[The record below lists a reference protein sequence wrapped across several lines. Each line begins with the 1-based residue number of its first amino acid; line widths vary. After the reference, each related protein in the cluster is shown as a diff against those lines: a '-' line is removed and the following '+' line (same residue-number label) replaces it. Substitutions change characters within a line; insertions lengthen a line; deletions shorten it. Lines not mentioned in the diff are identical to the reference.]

1 MTNQDYI
8 FIGLYLIIFL
18 LLTAICGYFLLGLFT
33 DFKTIN
39 TIIKEISKIKLSPR
53 KRQQVKH
60 VLIITFILIAR
71 QRNYEIKPTYAA
83 YLLKKAHYLSLYRL
97 FSLGIAIA
105 MVYLDNKIT
114 PKQHVISTTALKQAF
129 ANEYDFMLLKA
140 SN

>member
-8 FIGLYLIIFL
+8 FIGIYLIIFL

-39 TIIKEISKIKLSPR
+39 TIIKEICKIKSSHR

-60 VLIITFILIAR
+60 ILITTFILNTR
-71 QRNYEIKPTYAA
+71 QRDYEIKPDYAA

-105 MVYLDNKIT
+105 IAYLDNKIT
-114 PKQHVISTTALKQAF
+114 PKQAIISTNALKQAF
-129 ANEYDFMLLKA
+129 ANEYNFMLLKA
-140 SN
+140 SS

>member
-8 FIGLYLIIFL
+8 FIGIYLIIFL

-39 TIIKEISKIKLSPR
+39 TIIKEICKIKSSHR
-53 KRQQVKH
+53 KRQKVKH
-60 VLIITFILIAR
+60 ILITTFILNTR
-71 QRNYEIKPTYAA
+71 QRDYEIKPDYAA

-105 MVYLDNKIT
+105 IAYLDNKIT
-114 PKQHVISTTALKQAF
+114 PKQAIISTNALKQAF
-129 ANEYDFMLLKA
+129 ANEYNFMLLKA
-140 SN
+140 SS

>member
-8 FIGLYLIIFL
+8 FIGIYLIIFL

-39 TIIKEISKIKLSPR
+39 TIIKEICKIKSSHR

-60 VLIITFILIAR
+60 ILITTFILNTR
-71 QRNYEIKPTYAA
+71 QRDYEIKPDYAA

-105 MVYLDNKIT
+105 MIYLDNKIT
-114 PKQHVISTTALKQAF
+114 PKQHVISTNALKQAF
-129 ANEYDFMLLKA
+129 ANEYNFMLLKA
-140 SN
+140 SS

>member
-1 MTNQDYI
+1 MTSHDYI
-8 FIGLYLIIFL
+8 FIGIYLIIFL
-18 LLTAICGYFLLGLFT
+18 LLTAICSYFLLGLFT

-39 TIIKEISKIKLSPR
+39 TIIKEIGKIKLSPR

-60 VLIITFILIAR
+60 ILIITFILIRR

-114 PKQHVISTTALKQAF
+114 LKQHVISTTALKQAF

>member
-1 MTNQDYI
+1 MTSHDYI

-18 LLTAICGYFLLGLFT
+18 LLTVICSYFLLGLFT

-39 TIIKEISKIKLSPR
+39 TIIKEIGKIKLSPR

-60 VLIITFILIAR
+60 ILITTFVLVAR

-83 YLLKKAHYLSLYRL
+83 YLLKKVHYLSLYRL

-114 PKQHVISTTALKQAF
+114 LKQHVISTNALKQAF
-129 ANEYDFMLLKA
+129 ANEYDFMILKA

>member
-1 MTNQDYI
+1 MTNPDYI
-8 FIGLYLIIFL
+8 FIGTFLIIFL
-18 LLTAICGYFLLGLFT
+18 LFTIICGYFLLGLFT

-39 TIIKEISKIKLSPR
+39 TIIKEICKIKLSPR

-60 VLIITFILIAR
+60 ILIMTFILIAR
-71 QRNYEIKPTYAA
+71 QRNYEIKPAYAT

-97 FSLGIAIA
+97 FSLGITIA
-105 MVYLDNKIT
+105 MIYLDNET
-114 PKQHVISTTALKQAF
+114 TLTQSVISANALKQAF

>member
-1 MTNQDYI
+1 MTSHDYI
-8 FIGLYLIIFL
+8 FIGIYLIIFL
-18 LLTAICGYFLLGLFT
+18 LLTAICSYFLLGLFT

-39 TIIKEISKIKLSPR
+39 TIIKEIGKIKLSPR

-60 VLIITFILIAR
+60 ILITTFILIAR
-71 QRNYEIKPTYAA
+71 QRNYEIKPAYAT

-114 PKQHVISTTALKQAF
+114 LKQHVISTTALKQAF

>member
-1 MTNQDYI
+1 MTSHDYI
-8 FIGLYLIIFL
+8 FIGIYLIIFL
-18 LLTAICGYFLLGLFT
+18 LLTAICSYFLLGLFT

-39 TIIKEISKIKLSPR
+39 TIIKEIGKIKLSPR

-60 VLIITFILIAR
+60 ILITTFILIAR
-71 QRNYEIKPTYAA
+71 QRNYEIKPAYAT

-105 MVYLDNKIT
+105 MVYLDNKTT

-129 ANEYDFMLLKA
+129 ANEYDFMLLKV
-140 SN
+140 SS

>member
-1 MTNQDYI
+1 MTSHDYI

-18 LLTAICGYFLLGLFT
+18 LLTAICSYFLLGLFT

-39 TIIKEISKIKLSPR
+39 TIIKEIGKIKLSPR

-60 VLIITFILIAR
+60 ILITTFILIAR
-71 QRNYEIKPTYAA
+71 QRNYEIKPAYAT

-114 PKQHVISTTALKQAF
+114 LKQHVISTTALKQAF
-129 ANEYDFMLLKA
+129 ANEYDFMLLKV
-140 SN
+140 SS